1 MIQQI
6 ALPYIRLNS
15 VPKFV
20 NKIINNKCENTTE
33 SYIKNLQTTP
43 ILEKL
48 KENDEN
54 EIINEILLSICQNDK
69 YNYNW
74 ILFEYLEIFHNNYS
88 ENNGYIKDIMCF
100 GKNNN
105 EIIYSLKKVLNSEKL
120 NIKTNS
126 NSNIMNEVNNMEII
140 AKQSKLDLFVFDV
153 SAHHVLETGMNEIE
167 IFLLYLPV
175 MLLKLKLGGNIVISI
190 QDTYSVLI
198 HDIIF
203 YLNSIFEKVYVGR
216 PNIMITSDN
225 HRYIICKTLERKL
238 ELNEIGNLLK
248 FFYYLIVVLNKDK
261 ILNKSI
267 RIFEQDI
274 PMFFKCKIDEINCIY
289 GQQILEYTM
298 MVINNKQ
305 HELYSYY
312 KTRNDKID
320 NWIKNH
326 KQYLNAN
333 IEQIYKDQESKL
345 AVKQI
350 VNTLVEKIE
359 NNSNTIFIQ
368 NQLEKKV
375 TESSL

>member
-6 ALPYIRLNS
+6 ALPYIRLNN

-43 ILEKL
+43 ILERL

-54 EIINEILLSICQNDK
+54 DLINEILLSICQNEK
-69 YNYNW
+69 CNYNW
-74 ILFEYLEIFHNNYS
+74 VLFEYLEIFHNNYS
-88 ENNGYIKDIMCF
+88 ENSHNIKDIECF

-105 EIIYSLKKVLNSEKL
+105 EIIYSLKKVLNNDNL
-120 NIKTNS
+120 NIRTNS
-126 NSNIMNEVNNMEII
+126 INNIMNEIKNMEIL
-140 AKQSKLDLFVFDV
+140 AKEPKLDLFIFDV
-153 SAHHVLETGMNEIE
+153 SPFHVLENGINEVE
-167 IFLLYLPV
+167 TFLLYLPA
-175 MLLKLKLGGNIVISI
+175 MLLKLKQGGNIIISI
-190 QDTYSVLI
+190 QDTYSVMI
-198 HDIIF
+198 HDVLF
-203 YLNSIFEKVYVGR
+203 YLNSIFDKVYIGR

-225 HRYIICKTLERKL
+225 HRYIICKSLERKI
-238 ELNEIGNLLK
+238 ELSEISNLLK
-248 FFYYLIVVLNKDK
+248 FFYYLIVVLNKEK
-261 ILNKSI
+261 ILSKSI

-312 KTRNDKID
+312 KTRNEQID

-333 IEQIYKDQESKL
+333 IEQIYKDQESKNI
-345 AVKQI
+345 VKQI
-350 VNTLVEKIE
+350 VNTLAEKIE

-375 TESSL
+375 TDSSS

>member
-1 MIQQI
+1 MNQQI

-33 SYIKNLQTTP
+33 SYINNLQTTP
-43 ILEKL
+43 ILERL

-54 EIINEILLSICQNDK
+54 DLINEILLSICQNEK
-69 YNYNW
+69 CNYNW
-74 ILFEYLEIFHNNYS
+74 VLFEYLEIFHNNYS
-88 ENNGYIKDIMCF
+88 ENSHNIKDIECF

-105 EIIYSLKKVLNSEKL
+105 EIIYSLKKVLNNDNL
-120 NIKTNS
+120 NIRT
-126 NSNIMNEVNNMEII
+126 NSNIMNEINKMEIL
-140 AKQSKLDLFVFDV
+140 AKEPKLDLFIFDV
-153 SAHHVLETGMNEIE
+153 SPFHVLENGINEVE
-167 IFLLYLPV
+167 SFLLYLPA
-175 MLLKLKLGGNIVISI
+175 MLLKLKQGGNIIISI
-190 QDTYSVLI
+190 QDTYSVMI
-198 HDIIF
+198 HDVLF
-203 YLNSIFEKVYVGR
+203 YLNSIFDKVYISR
-216 PNIMITSDN
+216 PNIMITSDK
-225 HRYIICKTLERKL
+225 HRYIICKSLERKI
-238 ELNEIGNLLK
+238 ELSEISNLLK
-248 FFYYLIVVLNKDK
+248 FFYYLIVVLNKEK
-261 ILNKSI
+261 ILSKSI

-312 KTRNDKID
+312 KTRNEQID

-333 IEQIYKDQESKL
+333 IEQIYKDQESKNI
-345 AVKQI
+345 VKQI
-350 VNTLVEKIE
+350 VNTLAEKIE

-375 TESSL
+375 TEPSS

>member
-33 SYIKNLQTTP
+33 SYIKNLQIIP
-43 ILEKL
+43 ILERL

-54 EIINEILLSICQNDK
+54 DLINEILLSICQNEK
-69 YNYNW
+69 CNYNW

-88 ENNGYIKDIMCF
+88 ENSHNIKDIECF

-105 EIIYSLKKVLNSEKL
+105 EIIYSLKKVLNNDNL
-120 NIKTNS
+120 NIRTNS
-126 NSNIMNEVNNMEII
+126 INNIMNEINKMEIL
-140 AKQSKLDLFVFDV
+140 AKEPKLDLFIFDV
-153 SAHHVLETGMNEIE
+153 SPFHVLENGINEVE
-167 IFLLYLPV
+167 TFLLYLPA
-175 MLLKLKLGGNIVISI
+175 MLLKLKQGGNIIISI
-190 QDTYSVLI
+190 QDTYSVMI
-198 HDIIF
+198 HDVLF
-203 YLNSIFEKVYVGR
+203 YLNSIFNKVYIGR

-225 HRYIICKTLERKL
+225 HRYIICKSLNRKI
-238 ELNEIGNLLK
+238 ELNEISSLLK

-261 ILNKSI
+261 ILSKSI

-312 KTRNDKID
+312 KTRNEKID
-320 NWIKNH
+320 IWIKNH

-333 IEQIYKDQESKL
+333 IEQIYKDQESKNI
-345 AVKQI
+345 VKQI
-350 VNTLVEKIE
+350 VNTLAEKIE

-368 NQLEKKV
+368 N
-375 TESSL
+375 

>member
-33 SYIKNLQTTP
+33 SYIKNLQKTP
-43 ILEKL
+43 ILERL

-54 EIINEILLSICQNDK
+54 DLINEILLSICQNEK
-69 YNYNW
+69 CNYKW

-88 ENNGYIKDIMCF
+88 ENGDNIKDIECF

-105 EIIYSLKKVLNSEKL
+105 EIIYSLKKVLNNDNL
-120 NIKTNS
+120 NIRTNS
-126 NSNIMNEVNNMEII
+126 INNIMNEINKIEIL
-140 AKQSKLDLFVFDV
+140 AKEPKLDLFIFDV
-153 SAHHVLETGMNEIE
+153 SPFHVLENGINEVE
-167 IFLLYLPV
+167 TFLLYLPA
-175 MLLKLKLGGNIVISI
+175 MLLKLKQGGNIIISI
-190 QDTYSVLI
+190 QDTYSVMI
-198 HDIIF
+198 HDVLF
-203 YLNSIFEKVYVGR
+203 YLNSIFDKVYIGR

-225 HRYIICKTLERKL
+225 HRYIICKSLNRKI
-238 ELNEIGNLLK
+238 ELNEISSLLK

-261 ILNKSI
+261 ILSKSI

-312 KTRNDKID
+312 KTRNEQID

-333 IEQIYKDQESKL
+333 IEQIYKDQESKNI
-345 AVKQI
+345 VKQI
-350 VNTLVEKIE
+350 VNTLAEKIE

-368 NQLEKKV
+368 NQLEKKI
-375 TESSL
+375 TESSS